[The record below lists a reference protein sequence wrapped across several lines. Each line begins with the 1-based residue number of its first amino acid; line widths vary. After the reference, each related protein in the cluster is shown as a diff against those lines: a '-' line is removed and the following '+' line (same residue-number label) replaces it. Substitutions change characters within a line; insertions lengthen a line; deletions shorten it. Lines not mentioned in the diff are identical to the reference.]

1 MEERELWVLANCLL
15 SGLIFG
21 VLFDIFRI
29 VRRSFDE
36 KGRMINFFDGLFWMV
51 YTVLFI
57 RRIFI
62 INGGDL
68 RWFVFAGVILGV
80 LLYFSLLSR
89 IFMPIGTFLMKLIKK
104 CIKFAVAVLMFPVKL
119 CLKVTHRILI
129 TAIVPLGLIKKK
141 LTGLKLFFRHRM
153 HMKHFC
159 AKKI

>member
-57 RRIFI
+57 RRLFI

-104 CIKFAVAVLMFPVKL
+104 CIEIAGKY
-119 CLKVTHRILI
+119 
-129 TAIVPLGLIKKK
+129 VPPAESI
-141 LTGLKLFFRHRM
+141 
-153 HMKHFC
+153 
-159 AKKI
+159 